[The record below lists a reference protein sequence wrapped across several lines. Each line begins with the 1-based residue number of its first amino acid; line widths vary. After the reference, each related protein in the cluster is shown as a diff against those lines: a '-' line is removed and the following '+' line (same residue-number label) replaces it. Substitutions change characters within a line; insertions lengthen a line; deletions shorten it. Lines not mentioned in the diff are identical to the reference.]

1 MGLVGFFEE
10 HDPRNMGDI
19 SIAKWLDFHQQHP
32 GLLRYLKS
40 NAHGYGGPGPL
51 KISKGLAEVLG
62 IPWYVHVGE
71 FQQTTPCPPLAFEA
85 FRVAEAGD
93 LITHIFHGNLGGIL
107 DKNGLLLPVVREA
120 QQRGVLFDVGFGA
133 YNFSWDVAE
142 RAFAQGLIPH
152 VISSDLQQ
160 FNVTGPAYSL
170 ANVMSVMLRLGLSL
184 TEVIERVTSIPRR
197 SPCPIEQVP

>member
-1 MGLVGFFEE
+1 M
-10 HDPRNMGDI
+10 
-19 SIAKWLDFHQQHP
+19 
-32 GLLRYLKS
+32 
-40 NAHGYGGPGPL
+40 
-51 KISKGLAEVLG
+51 
-62 IPWYVHVGE
+62 
-71 FQQTTPCPPLAFEA
+71 
-85 FRVAEAGD
+85 AEAGD